1 MNASGLWGRDKSRL
15 GLRIET
21 EMREDGGWRVESGET
36 AWSGAPTGVS
46 KWVWLWVSWSRTKE
60 ISS

>member
-21 EMREDGGWRVESGET
+21 EMREDGEWGDS
-36 AWSGAPTGVS
+36 
-46 KWVWLWVSWSRTKE
+46 
-60 ISS
+60 